1 MPPLG
6 FQADQTP
13 QSRGVF
19 NPYTKGRQ
27 ELDTEFLQ
35 KQMKNMMNE
44 SNFKPFLGRY
54 NHKDGMYVVAFHE
67 PDTGLVVLSENPNIK
82 FFQYGNFDMSLFEP
96 LGPTEVIRLSNYDQ
110 E

>member
-1 MPPLG
+1 
-6 FQADQTP
+6 
-13 QSRGVF
+13 
-19 NPYTKGRQ
+19 
-27 ELDTEFLQ
+27 
-35 KQMKNMMNE
+35 MKNMMNE